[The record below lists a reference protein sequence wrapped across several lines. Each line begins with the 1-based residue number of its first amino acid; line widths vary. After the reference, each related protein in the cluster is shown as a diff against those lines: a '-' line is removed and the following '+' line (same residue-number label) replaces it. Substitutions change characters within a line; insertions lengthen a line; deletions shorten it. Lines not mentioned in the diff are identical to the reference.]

1 MTRAIVLFASAILGF
16 DGVAV
21 TVLGVLAHR
30 PLFIIMGVV
39 VSAAAVATLV
49 SWTRHRAR
57 LEQIRRERDD
67 LKDELRSLDN
77 FIQRR

>member
-1 MTRAIVLFASAILGF
+1 MLFAAAILAF

-21 TVLGVLAHR
+21 IVLGVLAHR
-30 PLFIIMGVV
+30 ALFMVMGAVMA
-39 VSAAAVATLV
+39 SAAVATLW

-57 LEQIRRERDD
+57 LDEIKREADN
-67 LKDELRSLDN
+67 LKAELRSLDN

>member
-1 MTRAIVLFASAILGF
+1 MTRAIVLFAAAILAF

-21 TVLGVLAHR
+21 IVLGILTHR
-30 PLFIIMGVV
+30 PLFMIMGVV
-39 VSAAAVATLV
+39 MAAAAVATIW

-57 LEQIRRERDD
+57 LDEIKRDAD
-67 LKDELRSLDN
+67 HLKDELRSLDN